1 MVSFLEA
8 FSSKR
13 FVCCTLTEVY
23 STYSTVGRR
32 PQRYIHLG
40 LYISAIG
47 LPTILY
53 VRPQWYIYLG
63 LYISAIDLPTI
74 LYVRPQW
81 YIYLGLYISAIDLP
95 TILYVRPQWY
105 IYLGLYISA
114 IDLPT
119 ILYVRPQWYIY
130 LGLYISAIDLPT
142 ILYVLHIHLQL
153 RSSKMTPLQKW
164 PVLTLT
170 PQPIHCTPHCFQVH
184 KSSEGD
190 AAMRVQDMLS
200 LSHEADLV
208 GQ

>member
-23 STYSTVGRR
+23 STYNTVGRR
-32 PQRYIHLG
+32 PQR
-40 LYISAIG
+40 
-47 LPTILY
+47 
-53 VRPQWYIYLG
+53 
-63 LYISAIDLPTI
+63 
-74 LYVRPQW
+74 
-81 YIYLGLYISAIDLP
+81 
-95 TILYVRPQWY
+95 
-105 IYLGLYISA
+105 
-114 IDLPT
+114 
-119 ILYVRPQWYIY
+119 YIY

-208 GQ
+208 GQWKEQLSSTACTWWGHLPTAGDALSAQARITLHERCALLKGRISAL